1 MRFAGTRIEGL
12 LGDRPDYG
20 QTVSD
25 ASTLRSKESQ
35 AVTDAMADTASAGIL
50 GAGKAESAKITGAAE
65 AALAN
70 AQGQAS
76 MMSSLGQIG
85 GAAIG
90 GFGNFNNTGSTG
102 GFGNTFNSSST
113 SKFGDSVSNPMDSF
127 RAAGIAGTT
136 YGARRGGTK
145 GGLLGGLAS
154 TGVGMLAGNLLEDER
169 RRRNALENQI
179 DTID

>member
-35 AVTDAMADTASAGIL
+35 AVTDAMADTTNAGIL
-50 GAGKAESAKITGAAE
+50 GAGKTESAKITGAAE
-65 AALAN
+65 AALAQ
-70 AQGQAS
+70 AKGQAS

-90 GFGNFNNTGSTG
+90 AFGSSGG
-102 GFGNTFNSSST
+102 GFGS
-113 SKFGDSVSNPMDSF
+113 
-127 RAAGIAGTT
+127 
-136 YGARRGGTK
+136 YGNFDVNDK
-145 GGLLGGLAS
+145 NFS
-154 TGVGMLAGNLLEDER
+154 TGFASSYTPNFSAGSLWN
-169 RRRNALENQI
+169 
-179 DTID
+179 

>member
-1 MRFAGTRIEGL
+1 MRFAGSRIEGFMS
-12 LGDRPDYG
+12 DRPDYG

-35 AVTDAMADTASAGIL
+35 AVTNAMADTASAGIL
-50 GAGKAESAKITGAAE
+50 GASKAKSAKITGAAE

-76 MMSSLGQIG
+76 IMQGIGQIG
-85 GAAIG
+85 GAALG
-90 GFGNFNNTGSTG
+90 AFGTFNTTGSTG

-127 RAAGIAGTT
+127 RAAGI
-136 YGARRGGTK
+136 
-145 GGLLGGLAS
+145 
-154 TGVGMLAGNLLEDER
+154 TGPIYDFQNF
-169 RRRNALENQI
+169 
-179 DTID
+179 